1 MSEWQILRVNKY
13 DRNLLARN
21 YGYMYH
27 GGCCVLLELYLD
39 LEQHPWGLI

>member
-21 YGYMYH
+21 CGYH